1 LSEVAPQAEG
11 QPKQAAPQSELE
23 KKVSNIIKKIFA
35 NPVKV
40 MVTISSIFLAA
51 MMLLVTADVTGRY
64 VFKTPVKGSDELVGL
79 LLLCVAACA
88 FSYTQQEKR
97 HIRIDI
103 LIDRVPRR
111 ARLGF
116 DIFNYLFSLGIY
128 VLITRQIFII
138 VQRYINHLQTGTS
151 TSEILHIPWTPFLI
165 IMGLGFAI
173 LSLVMLSDMILTI
186 VKVAKR

>member
-1 LSEVAPQAEG
+1 MSEVAPQAEG
-11 QPKQAAPQSELE
+11 QPKQIAPQSELE
-23 KKVSNIIKKIFA
+23 KKVSHIVKRIFS

-51 MMLLVTADVTGRY
+51 MMLLVTSDVTGRY

-103 LIDRVPRR
+103 LIDHVPPR

-116 DIFNYLFSLGIY
+116 DIFNYLFSLGVY
-128 VLITRQIFII
+128 GLITWQIFGTA
-138 VQRYINHLQTGTS
+138 RKYILHLQFGTS

-165 IMGLGFAI
+165 ILGLGFAI
-173 LSLVMLSDMILTI
+173 LSLVMLSDMIIAI
-186 VKVAKR
+186 VKVVKR

>member
-1 LSEVAPQAEG
+1 LSEVAPHAEG
-11 QPKQAAPQSELE
+11 QPKPIAPQSELE
-23 KKVSNIIKKIFA
+23 KKVTKIVRKIFA

-51 MMLLVTADVTGRY
+51 MMLLVASDVTGRY

-103 LIDRVPRR
+103 LIDRVPPR
-111 ARLGF
+111 AHLVF
-116 DIFNYLFSLGIY
+116 DIFNYLISVGIY
-128 VLITRQIFII
+128 SLMTRQIFII
-138 VQRYINHLQTGTS
+138 VQRYILHLQTGTS

-173 LSLVMLSDMILTI
+173 LSLVMLSDMVIAI
-186 VKVAKR
+186 VKVVKR